1 MSTTT
6 SPVPVLRGSGGTTLQ
21 AEEDALVLS
30 RRRTAKRIP
39 LQAVRQVRAEGRA
52 LAVELTAPAGT
63 APTVFRVRGVSAV
76 AATLFAEA
84 VTARLPADRDSDGA
98 ALVTEGTPP
107 ESEDEAYFRT
117 LKICAWGVGLVT
129 VGVAVAMM
137 ITGSTAGALLFLFT
151 NPITLVLALLGL
163 YAMRTPFY
171 EWYLPRYGITVEA
184 VYRGH
189 RNYAFTDLHGTTRT
203 AAVAGTAPTRRIAYH
218 PDRAGGEPFAAHSWM
233 HKVFRTL
240 FCLAF
245 LVVALSLF
253 ALNIYLA
260 VDGFRRG

>member
-1 MSTTT
+1 M
-6 SPVPVLRGSGGTTLQ
+6 
-21 AEEDALVLS
+21 
-30 RRRTAKRIP
+30 
-39 LQAVRQVRAEGRA
+39 
-52 LAVELTAPAGT
+52 
-63 APTVFRVRGVSAV
+63 
-76 AATLFAEA
+76 
-84 VTARLPADRDSDGA
+84 
-98 ALVTEGTPP
+98 
-107 ESEDEAYFRT
+107 
-117 LKICAWGVGLVT
+117 T

-184 VYRGH
+184 VHRGH

-218 PDRAGGEPFAAHSWM
+218 PDRAGGEPFAAHSWV
-233 HKVFRTL
+233 HKVFRTS